1 MTDAWTFLQMKR
13 EEEEERGRERER
25 ERKKKREEKRSA
37 RDGGESNANEIKGW
51 RGKRKKER
59 KKEKSQVLENEKT
72 NFSSSSSSSFCFL
85 FFPSCFFLSFL
96 VFWIFFFLQKLAI
109 CSTALLSRLS
119 IGFEPPLPPFKV
131 RERET
136 KKKKGA
142 TFLFCLLLFFLAS
155 TSAMAE
161 SSVIEHEAKAEHVI
175 HCFETLLCYFDNVKG
190 PGPVFQDAYCP
201 LFVTWKKKA
210 RVGNEEPR
218 LRGCIGTLE
227 PKDLHSSLGEYA
239 LISALRDR
247 RFNPIDV
254 KEVQSLLCTVSLL
267 TNFERNLTWLDWEV
281 GKHGMIIEFEDP
293 SSSVSLSATYL
304 PEVAQQQG
312 WTKQECID
320 SLIQKAGYYGK
331 VTEDIRR
338 KIRLTRYQSSLC
350 TMSYQDYIMMK
361 ESN

>member
-1 MTDAWTFLQMKR
+1 MIFFSSPKSVTDAWTFLQMKR

-72 NFSSSSSSSFCFL
+72 NFSSSSSSSSFFFL

-155 TSAMAE
+155 
-161 SSVIEHEAKAEHVI
+161 
-175 HCFETLLCYFDNVKG
+175 
-190 PGPVFQDAYCP
+190 
-201 LFVTWKKKA
+201 
-210 RVGNEEPR
+210 R
-218 LRGCIGTLE
+218 
-227 PKDLHSSLGEYA
+227 A
-239 LISALRDR
+239 LWL
-247 RFNPIDV
+247 NP
-254 KEVQSLLCTVSLL
+254 
-267 TNFERNLTWLDWEV
+267 
-281 GKHGMIIEFEDP
+281 
-293 SSSVSLSATYL
+293 A
-304 PEVAQQQG
+304 
-312 WTKQECID
+312 
-320 SLIQKAGYYGK
+320 
-331 VTEDIRR
+331 
-338 KIRLTRYQSSLC
+338 
-350 TMSYQDYIMMK
+350 
-361 ESN
+361 